1 MAVNATHST
10 FFNGN
15 SAISFRA
22 LQTKFGGSVNNV
34 KFSTY
39 KRNTS
44 LNNANPIVPDA
55 TENGN
60 IPTTNSDISSSQYR
74 GSIKQYILTQTG
86 TDVNLTFH
94 QNAYSAST
102 HHWNSNLGKN
112 VIKIFKL
119 NGKAIASSTS
129 QYALKFNG
137 TGYNLSANISGTVAG
152 FRGAGASSGSGGNGG
167 NGGPAFY
174 VYNSANTSFNT
185 AQFHATITGI
195 VAGGGGGG
203 GAGRKGSANTK
214 RCRFN
219 SSSTARS
226 NKSKESGG
234 TVCRSA
240 RCPSTIT
247 SSGISGSL
255 NSQGGCDKRGSVSPR
270 RDRGRKRRRRFLFW
284 GGGRNRKGRRDVKG
298 RGCHGRARA
307 NDCWSNANKNCS
319 YNHNYRISA
328 AGGFGGAGGD
338 GYGSD
343 GSSIRTKNN
352 GNPGSLGNTTNCS
365 SVVSGVSNSTTG
377 QAGSS
382 GGNGGKKGQ
391 SGGAGSNSGGNPG
404 RSITGRR
411 ISFNGTVGTN
421 IFGPLQNIP

>member
-55 TENGN
+55 TENEN
-60 IPTTNSDISSSQYR
+60 IADTNSNISASQYR

-86 TDVNLTFH
+86 TDVDLTFH

-119 NGKAIASSTS
+119 KGKAIASSVG

-152 FRGAGASSGSGGNGG
+152 FRGTGGTFSSNVNGG

-203 GAGRKGSANTK
+203 GAGRAGNTNTA
-214 RCRFN
+214 RCRF
-219 SSSTARS
+219 SSSGTARS

-240 RCPSTIT
+240 RCPSTKT
-247 SSGISGSL
+247 SRGISGNLSA
-255 NSQGGCDKRGSVSPR
+255 QGGCDKRGSVSPR

-307 NDCWSNANKNCS
+307 NDCWSNANKNCN
-319 YNHNYRISA
+319 YKHNYRISA
-328 AGGFGGAGGD
+328 NGGNGGNGGY

-343 GSSIRTKNN
+343 GSGIRKSNV
-352 GNPGSLGNTTNCS
+352 GNAGNAGNITNCS
-365 SVVSGVSNSTTG
+365 RGGSGSTQGGHGTTG
-377 QAGSS
+377 GAGGWKGRS
-382 GGNGGKKGQ
+382 GQ
-391 SGGAGSNSGGNPG
+391 SGSNSGGNPG

-411 ISFNGTVGTN
+411 ISFNGTIGTN
-421 IFGPLQNIP
+421 IFGPLQNLH

>member
-44 LNNANPIVPDA
+44 LNSANPIVPDA
-55 TENGN
+55 TENAN
-60 IPTTNSDISSSQYR
+60 IPTSNNTLATSQFR

-86 TDVNLTFH
+86 TDVDLTFH

-119 NGKAIASSTS
+119 KGNAIASSTS
-129 QYALKFNG
+129 QYALRFNG
-137 TGYNLSANISGTVAG
+137 TGYNLSANISGNVAG
-152 FRGAGASSGSGGNGG
+152 FRGAGGAFPLSVNGG
-167 NGGPAFY
+167 DGGDAFY

-203 GAGRKGSANTK
+203 GAGRKGNTNTA

-219 SSSTARS
+219 TSATARS

-240 RCPSTIT
+240 RCPSTVT
-247 SSGISGSL
+247 SGGIVGNL
-255 NSQGGCDKRGSVSPR
+255 KSQGGCDKRGSVSPR

-307 NDCWSNANKNCS
+307 NDCWSNANKSCN

-328 AGGFGGAGGD
+328 NGGNGGNGGY

-343 GSSIRTKNN
+343 GSGIRKSNV
-352 GNPGSLGNTTNCS
+352 GNQGN
-365 SVVSGVSNSTTG
+365 
-377 QAGSS
+377 AGNITYCSS
-382 GGNGGKKGQ
+382 GGSGSTQGGHGTTGGAGGWKGR
-391 SGGAGSNSGGNPG
+391 SGGAGSNSGGSGG